1 MRMYFSSF
9 ILFVLLVIA
18 FVFGIQND
26 QTITL
31 NYIVARI
38 DISVAAAV
46 SIFTVIG
53 FIMGLLSTIIWRII
67 RKSKKVLKQK
77 KSIES

>member
-9 ILFVLLVIA
+9 ILFALLVIA

>member
-1 MRMYFSSF
+1 MYFSSF

>member
-1 MRMYFSSF
+1 MYFSSF
-9 ILFVLLVIA
+9 ILFALLVIA

-38 DISVAAAV
+38 DISVAVAV

>member
-1 MRMYFSSF
+1 MYFSSF

-53 FIMGLLSTIIWRII
+53 FIMGL
-67 RKSKKVLKQK
+67 
-77 KSIES
+77 

>member
-1 MRMYFSSF
+1 MYFSSF
-9 ILFVLLVIA
+9 ILFALLVIA